1 VRWKRED
8 RRWKMEA
15 KNRGRMEYR
24 NDGIVGKT
32 HDGRPFNIPLFH
44 SSIIPHLVFPRLLWV
59 K

>member
-1 VRWKRED
+1 
-8 RRWKMEA
+8 MEA